1 MPIQNARKHKIPGG
15 GEQTVNRKMLFE
27 DFGNSIRDIVPVASI
42 NERGQLLTT
51 LGNAGEA
58 PTPARPL
65 VVLRADARGLHRIEY
80 TTDGSTWLPASGV
93 LDFQTKALAD
103 SFGSSSGGLIS
114 VGDRCTAAG
123 VSYYW
128 TGANWD
134 RDTTWAD
141 LTLQSSW
148 VNFGAPFRNAAY
160 RRENGWVHLRGSIKA
175 GEIGVAKPIAILPS
189 GFRPVGGDEQFL
201 VPANLGHADL
211 RIGAD
216 GAVYIAGI
224 QNGGNNGVVGLSQ
237 VRFSI

>member
-42 NERGQLLTT
+42 NERGQLLTA
-51 LGNAGEA
+51 LSNAGEA

-80 TTDGSTWLPASGV
+80 TTDGTIWLPASGV

-103 SFGSSSGGLIS
+103 SFGSSNGGLIS
-114 VGDRCTAAG
+114 VGDTCTAAG

-128 TGANWD
+128 TGASWD
-134 RDTTWAD
+134 RDTAWAA
-141 LTLQSSW
+141 LTLGNSW

-160 RRENGWVHLRGSIKA
+160 KRENGWVSLRGSIKA
-175 GEIGVAKPIAILPS
+175 GEVGVTKPIATLPT
-189 GFRPVGGDEQFL
+189 GFRPIGGDEQYL
-201 VPANLGHADL
+201 VPANLGTADL
-211 RIGAD
+211 RVATD
-216 GAVYIAGI
+216 GSIYIAAI
-224 QNGGNNGVVGLSQ
+224 RNGGDNGVVGISQ